1 VRFLRLLLLPCIAF
15 VALAP
20 AAHAQMHVAV
30 RVSPVA
36 DFAHQLDCVAEVI
49 HNCGLDDYREL
60 WRARFLRDRADSAAL
75 REWRVLRARY
85 DVAVQVDSAE
95 VDRIGRQ
102 HRWVSLAERWR
113 VAGLQAR
120 SFDDYSERLALV
132 LLPQDRA
139 RVDAVVARLRP
150 RFMAWWDAESRD
162 RLTRGRDSLELLLAG
177 TELRAMLDRV
187 RRFYGATGPGSDT
200 VTLTLVSRAGLGS
213 RNTNAEVVEG
223 WAVQEM
229 LPDASP
235 AREVGVTLHEVAHL
249 LLSLAPDAEREA
261 IAAELGRGGMAGRAT
276 RSLLDE
282 GLATAFGNGM
292 VERALRPADRWTA
305 YAERPLSFYN
315 DSIIDAAGKALLPTL
330 DSLLLAGARLRDPR
344 TLVALRRT
352 LESAMGQR
360 LLSPRALLHD
370 VWGFVDNGVADPFE
384 VGRQVRRALRPG
396 VYSMSV
402 DSAGGAPTASF
413 RHDPWLGALVVARA
427 ESLDRIAARGAFR
440 ASEVAAIRRAAANGP
455 VLYGARRA
463 NGART
468 WVIVARSDAEAR
480 PLVERLAALAR
491 DADGVAAAR

>member
-1 VRFLRLLLLPCIAF
+1 MRVLRFLLPF
-15 VALAP
+15 VALITLVP
-20 AAHAQMHVAV
+20 DAHAQMHVAV

-36 DFAHQLDCVAEVI
+36 DFAHQVDCVAEVI
-49 HNCGLDDYREL
+49 HNCGLDDYRQL

-75 REWRVLRARY
+75 REWRDLRARY
-85 DVAVQVDSAE
+85 DVAVQVDSSN

-102 HRWVSLAERWR
+102 FRWVSLAERWR

-120 SFDDYSERLALV
+120 SFDDYAERLALV

-139 RVDAVVARLRP
+139 RVGAVLARFEP

-162 RLTRGRDSLELLLAG
+162 RLARGRDSLELLLAG
-177 TELRAMLDRV
+177 PELRAMLDRV

-213 RNTNAEVVEG
+213 RNTNAEVVDG

-261 IAAELGRGGMAGRAT
+261 IAAELGRAGIAGRAT

-305 YAERPLSFYN
+305 YAGRPLSFYN

-330 DSLLLAGARLRDPR
+330 DSLLRAGARLRDPR
-344 TLVALRRT
+344 TLVAIRRR
-352 LESAMGQR
+352 LESVMGPR
-360 LLSPRALLHD
+360 LASPRALLHD
-370 VWGFVDNGVADPFE
+370 VWGFVDNEVEDPFA
-384 VGRQVRRALRPG
+384 VGRQIQRALRPG
-396 VYSMSV
+396 VFSMSV
-402 DSAGGAPTASF
+402 DSAGGAPTATF
-413 RHDPWLGALVVARA
+413 RHDPWIGAVVVARTQ
-427 ESLDRIAARGAFR
+427 SLAALAARGVFK
-440 ASEVAAIRRAAANGP
+440 ASEVAALRRAAERGP
-455 VLYGARRA
+455 VLYGARRG

-468 WVIVARSDAEAR
+468 WVIVARSAAEAQ
-480 PLVERLAALAR
+480 PLVERLAALGVDR
-491 DADGVAAAR
+491 DGMIQ

>member
-1 VRFLRLLLLPCIAF
+1 
-15 VALAP
+15 
-20 AAHAQMHVAV
+20 
-30 RVSPVA
+30 
-36 DFAHQLDCVAEVI
+36 
-49 HNCGLDDYREL
+49 
-60 WRARFLRDRADSAAL
+60 
-75 REWRVLRARY
+75 
-85 DVAVQVDSAE
+85 
-95 VDRIGRQ
+95 
-102 HRWVSLAERWR
+102 
-113 VAGLQAR
+113 
-120 SFDDYSERLALV
+120 
-132 LLPQDRA
+132 
-139 RVDAVVARLRP
+139 
-150 RFMAWWDAESRD
+150 
-162 RLTRGRDSLELLLAG
+162 
-177 TELRAMLDRV
+177 
-187 RRFYGATGPGSDT
+187 
-200 VTLTLVSRAGLGS
+200 
-213 RNTNAEVVEG
+213 VVEG

-235 AREVGVTLHEVAHL
+235 AREAGVTLHEVAHL

-468 WVIVARSDAEAR
+468 WVIVARSAAEAR